1 MKLTFKKSSSSLCQ
15 IIMFP
20 LVNAICV
27 DNPLVVEPVFGIT
40 TQNKSSI
47 QYGYTAKGGLGRVL
61 MSSIQSCGLQVNL
74 IVDTLVL

>member
-1 MKLTFKKSSSSLCQ
+1 
-15 IIMFP
+15 MFP

-27 DNPLVVEPVFGIT
+27 DNAQYPLPSRYDPLVMESVFGIT

-74 IVDTLVL
+74 IVASSNIKT